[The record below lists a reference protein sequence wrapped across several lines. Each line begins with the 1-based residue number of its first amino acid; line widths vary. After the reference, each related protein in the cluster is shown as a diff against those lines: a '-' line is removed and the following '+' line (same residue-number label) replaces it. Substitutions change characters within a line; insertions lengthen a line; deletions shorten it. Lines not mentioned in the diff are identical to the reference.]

1 MSTIDLQDLTV
12 STTPRHSLSGPPEEA
27 GAKTV
32 GLPTATA
39 LVVGSIIGTG
49 IFTVPA
55 ALAAFGTIG
64 ILAFVIVAIG
74 AMALALMFAAMASKR
89 PAAGGPY
96 AYAREAFGDFAGFT
110 SAWSYWL
117 TSWAGNAAIVT
128 GWVLYV
134 AAFLDGAFGW
144 TLTSP
149 TDLLLLALLGLWI
162 PAAINLMGVREMSWF
177 QIGTTVLKFLPLAF
191 LATIGLFFV
200 ESANFG
206 PMNISGTN
214 WFDAISAAGVV
225 VLFSF
230 LGVETA
236 SVAAGKVRNP
246 ERNVPRATVIG
257 TAASAVAYILCTVAI
272 FGVVGG
278 PALTASGAP
287 FTDAFVAIL
296 GSSWAGTMVAGFA
309 VISGFGCLVGW
320 TLICGEMPYAAAKE
334 GLFPKTFARTI
345 HGNVP
350 WFGILASAVL
360 ATIFTWISYRGETG
374 LDVFLTLVFLTGVT
388 AAVPYFLSA
397 LAQIYWLFT
406 DHDRPK
412 AGRLV
417 WDLAVSIVAAG
428 FSIWFV
434 YGSGA
439 DATYWAFLMLL
450 VGFVVFAVMKIRNTR
465 QMVADK
471 IGARV
476 PVK

>member
-1 MSTIDLQDLTV
+1 MSTIDLQDRSV
-12 STTPRHSLSGPPEEA
+12 TTKARHASSATPAPTDA
-27 GAKTV
+27 QSI

-64 ILAFVIVAIG
+64 ILAFVIVAFG
-74 AMALALMFAAMASKR
+74 AMALALMFGAMARKR

-128 GWVLYV
+128 GWVFYV
-134 AAFLDGAFGW
+134 AAFVDGAFGW
-144 TLTSP
+144 TLTS
-149 TDLLLLALLGLWI
+149 TSDLLIIAVIGLWI
-162 PAAINLMGVREMSWF
+162 PAAINLLGVREMSWF
-177 QIGTTVLKFLPLAF
+177 QVGTTVLKFMPLAF
-191 LATIGLFFV
+191 LATIGLFFIDG
-200 ESANFG
+200 ANFG
-206 PMNISGTN
+206 SFNVSGTN
-214 WFDAISAAGVV
+214 SFDAISAAGVV

-272 FGVVGG
+272 FGVVG
-278 PALTASGAP
+278 PSLANSTAP
-287 FTDAFVAIL
+287 FTDAFVAVL
-296 GSSWAGTMVAGFA
+296 GGSWAGTMVAAFA

-320 TLICGEMPYAAAKE
+320 TMICGEMPYVAAKE
-334 GLFPKTFARTI
+334 GLFPKAFARTI

-350 WFGILASAVL
+350 WFGIIASTVL
-360 ATIFTWISYRGETG
+360 ATVFTWISYRGQTG

-388 AAVPYFLSA
+388 AALPYFLSA

-417 WDLAVSIVAAG
+417 WDLSVSIVAAA

-450 VGFVVFAVMKIRNTR
+450 FGFVVFAVMKISATR
-465 QMVADK
+465 RLAAEK
-471 IGARV
+471 IGLVVSAN
-476 PVK
+476 